1 MKRKLLYVTTA
12 IVGLVALFA
21 TYFFAVR
28 HYDKKILEGSEVLT
42 SVKQDGINNL
52 VIPAHFVDGERFY
65 FKLPIAGNDTIMAF
79 GDTGGGIS
87 FLSPYAKDR
96 EGIAANLKRG
106 IFKGMM
112 PIQYILFE
120 DLVSDSRYPTPNPNS
135 KMIIRNPF
143 FRVTSPILMIPP
155 MDDELKMMLDVQPEM
170 DAFLGQTFFMDHAW
184 TIDYLNEKIMV
195 NTPLH
200 DSILHHTN
208 VQKLGFKK
216 NAMQQKLNGHPSM
229 AIVVEGDSIDVLF
242 DTGATFIPTDEGK
255 KILNTENKS
264 LGGSFIAASICAGW
278 RKEHPEWKYF
288 VGVDFSGDMIEVP
301 IVNIN
306 GHEVGPVLFTIR
318 PDEVWSEGMIAT
330 MDKVVQGAI
339 GGSALKY
346 FKVTIDYNSELIR
359 FER

>member
-1 MKRKLLYVTTA
+1 MKRKLLYFTGT
-12 IVGLVALFA
+12 IVVLLVLYAA
-21 TYFFAVR
+21 YFFTVR
-28 HYDKKILEGSEVLT
+28 HYDNEIQEGSEVLP
-42 SVKQDGINNL
+42 SVKHVGINSMVL
-52 VIPAHFVDGERFY
+52 PAKFVDGERFY
-65 FKLPIAGNDTIMAF
+65 IKLPIAGNDTIMAF

-87 FLSPYAKDR
+87 FLSPQAKDK

-112 PIQYILFE
+112 PVRYVLFQ
-120 DLVSDSRYPTPNPNS
+120 DIVNDTNYPIPNPNG
-135 KMIIRNPF
+135 KFIIRNPF
-143 FRVTSPILMIPP
+143 SRVTSPFLMVPP
-155 MDDELKMMLDVQPEM
+155 MDDELKMMLEVQPEM

-184 TIDYLNEKIMV
+184 TIDYPNEKIMV

-200 DSILHHTN
+200 DSMLHHAN

-216 NAMQQKLNGHPSM
+216 NDKQQKLNGHPSM
-229 AIVVEGDSIDVLF
+229 TIVVEGDSIDVLF

-255 KILNTENKS
+255 KILHTENKT
-264 LGGSFIAASICAGW
+264 LGGSFIAASICNAW
-278 RKEHPEWKYF
+278 RNKHPEWKYLK
-288 VGVDFSGDMIEVP
+288 GVDLSGDMIEVP
-301 IVNIN
+301 VVKIN

-346 FKVTIDYNSELIR
+346 FKVTIDYNSELIQ